1 MAKKLVKRGSE
12 VTSNS
17 DAICKVTGLRHCD
30 DSTKKEIV
38 DYLVKIDK
46 QNDIPECY
54 IVNNSN
60 SSTSSVRRVFS
71 CVWDGSTS
79 IPDFTTLFNI
89 SACVLKKAK
98 IVVALPGLL
107 CAVVC
112 LLLKDSAKVKC
123 RAIKRH
129 HLVMDIELFEDKI
142 ISVEDWEEMK
152 KEEAEKNKTDKNKT
166 DRKKTNKKK

>member
-89 SACVLKKAK
+89 SACVLKKAE

-123 RAIKRH
+123 RVINRH

>member
-1 MAKKLVKRGSE
+1 M
-12 VTSNS
+12 
-17 DAICKVTGLRHCD
+17 
-30 DSTKKEIV
+30 
-38 DYLVKIDK
+38 
-46 QNDIPECY
+46 
-54 IVNNSN
+54 
-60 SSTSSVRRVFS
+60 RRVFS

-123 RAIKRH
+123 RAINRH

-152 KEEAEKNKTDKNKT
+152 KEEAEKNKTEKNKTDKNKT
-166 DRKKTNKKK
+166 DKKK

>member
-123 RAIKRH
+123 RAINRH
-129 HLVMDIELFEDKI
+129 HLVNTDDNEIENKKSDSDYKDEFFDDDTDDGKNFPDIEDGEI
-142 ISVEDWEEMK
+142 
-152 KEEAEKNKTDKNKT
+152 
-166 DRKKTNKKK
+166 

>member
-1 MAKKLVKRGSE
+1 MIAQKKRLW
-12 VTSNS
+12 TN
-17 DAICKVTGLRHCD
+17 
-30 DSTKKEIV
+30 
-38 DYLVKIDK
+38 LVKIDK

-79 IPDFTTLFNI
+79 IPDLATLFI
-89 SACVLKKAK
+89 LRCVIHQKAK

-123 RAIKRH
+123 RAINRH

-152 KEEAEKNKTDKNKT
+152 KEEADKNKTEKNKTDK
-166 DRKKTNKKK
+166 KK